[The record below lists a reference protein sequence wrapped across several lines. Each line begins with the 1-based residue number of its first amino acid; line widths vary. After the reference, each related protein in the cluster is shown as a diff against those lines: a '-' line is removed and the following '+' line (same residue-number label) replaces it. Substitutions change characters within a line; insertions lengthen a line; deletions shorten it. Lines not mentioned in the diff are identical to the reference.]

1 MWGIHKD
8 PYKRSGPLWSNH
20 TFYDQK
26 DGRSWLPGGA
36 KDRAIRMKAV
46 AEVIKS
52 GRYDFIMFQVK

>member
-1 MWGIHKD
+1 MLSI
-8 PYKRSGPLWSNH
+8 YYSN